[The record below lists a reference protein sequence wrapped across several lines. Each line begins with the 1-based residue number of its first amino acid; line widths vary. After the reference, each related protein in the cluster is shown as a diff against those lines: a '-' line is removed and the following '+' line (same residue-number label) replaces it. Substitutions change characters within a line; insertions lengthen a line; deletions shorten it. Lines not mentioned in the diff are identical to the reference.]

1 MCPVMLQLQ
10 GKTKA
15 NQVQAVIAGEI
26 KQTISIPPS
35 EEKHG
40 PWLAKFLV

>member
-1 MCPVMLQLQ
+1 MCPVMLQPQ
-10 GKTKA
+10 GETKA

-26 KQTISIPPS
+26 EQTISVLPG

-40 PWLAKFLV
+40 PRLATFLV